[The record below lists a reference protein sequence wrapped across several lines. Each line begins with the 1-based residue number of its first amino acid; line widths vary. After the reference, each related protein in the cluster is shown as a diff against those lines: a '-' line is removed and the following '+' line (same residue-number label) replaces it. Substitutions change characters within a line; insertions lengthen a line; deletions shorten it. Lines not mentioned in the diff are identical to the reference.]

1 MTNLKFIILSFARL
15 SLSRNPY
22 LSEIFV
28 LSWNFMLLTEHE
40 IAISCVFNGCLL
52 LIIYERIETVKVLNN
67 FKYRAVIEI

>member
-40 IAISCVFNGCLL
+40 IAISSVFNGCLL